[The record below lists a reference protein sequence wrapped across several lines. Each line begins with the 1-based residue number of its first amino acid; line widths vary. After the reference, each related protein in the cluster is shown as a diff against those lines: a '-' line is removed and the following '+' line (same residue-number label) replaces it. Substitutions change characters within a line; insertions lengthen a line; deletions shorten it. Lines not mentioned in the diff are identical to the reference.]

1 MRNAKAYI
9 LGFGAGS
16 SLAGH
21 TDSNPDV
28 RCEPSQKG
36 LFWDCPQR
44 HNPMVVRPARS
55 NGFPSASCIENSP
68 SILIEPLLLIIIFAG
83 IFSTDANMRA

>member
-1 MRNAKAYI
+1 MRRTEKTFSHKVAK
-9 LGFGAGS
+9 LKKNHLEVHNFGFGAGS

-28 RCEPSQKG
+28 LCDPSQKG

-55 NGFPSASCIENSP
+55 NGFPSAS
-68 SILIEPLLLIIIFAG
+68 
-83 IFSTDANMRA
+83 